1 MSVIRCMPH
10 AASGR
15 STSAESSSPLAH
27 RVKKS
32 TPTAR
37 TSGSAKRSLISAFL
51 VARALPAA
59 TMVAVAPTLVA
70 RSQLSLSVRPIPWPL
85 LPLCATGRQINDT
98 CFIGIR
104 RVPDNLAVADDDS
117 MNAVSQHPGNGPAA
131 TTWDPGLE
139 AISLLPSPNG
149 DDYLDCRVGTPDADR
164 TGRRVAAQRPVG
176 AAAGLGQLGRGAHRG
191 RHRAV
196 AGTCG
201 RGCRADR
208 AGAWRRVRGAGQR
221 G

>member
-37 TSGSAKRSLISAFL
+37 TSGSAKRSSISAFL

-70 RSQLSLSVRPIPWPL
+70 RSQLSLSVRPTD
-85 LPLCATGRQINDT
+85 A
-98 CFIGIR
+98 
-104 RVPDNLAVADDDS
+104 
-117 MNAVSQHPGNGPAA
+117 
-131 TTWDPGLE
+131 
-139 AISLLPSPNG
+139 SLLPIYCFDKITIRSPAG
-149 DDYLDCRVGTPDADR
+149 SASRARAHLAIPSPDGIDDCDCRVAALDADR

-176 AAAGLGQLGRGAHRG
+176 AAAGLGQLGP
-191 RHRAV
+191 
-196 AGTCG
+196 
-201 RGCRADR
+201 
-208 AGAWRRVRGAGQR
+208 
-221 G
+221 

>member
-15 STSAESSSPLAH
+15 STSTESSSPLAH

-32 TPTAR
+32 RPTAR
-37 TSGSAKRSLISAFL
+37 TSGSAKRSSIRAFL

-70 RSQLSLSVRPIPWPL
+70 RSQLSLSARPMPWSL
-85 LPLCATGRQINDT
+85 LPLCVLVRQINDT
-98 CFIGIR
+98 CSIGIR
-104 RVPDNLAVADDDS
+104 RVPDNLAFTDDHS
-117 MNAVSQHPGNGPAA
+117 TNAVSQQPGNGPAG

-139 AISLLPSPNG
+139 AISLLPTPNG

-164 TGRRVAAQRPVG
+164 TGRRVAARRPVG
-176 AAAGLGQLGRGAHRG
+176 AAAGLGQLDRGAHRG
-191 RHRAV
+191 CHRAV

-201 RGCRADR
+201 R
-208 AGAWRRVRGAGQR
+208 
-221 G
+221 